1 MQLGKLLHSRGFH
14 VTFVNNHF
22 NHNRLLRS
30 KGEQF
35 LKGCPD
41 FVFESMPDGLPES
54 DPDATQDIEALCD
67 SARKYMFG
75 PLMELLDRVNA
86 SGGHVP
92 KITCVI
98 PDGFMC
104 FGMLAAEKLGVPAVP
119 FWTASACGF
128 MAYLHIGQLTQKG
141 LIPHK
146 SESFESDGSL
156 DTPVGWIPGLQH
168 ARLRDLPFATRTTN
182 PNAILL
188 NCLRDEV
195 QDDLRAPAIIFNIFE
210 EFEQEIFDELKKLYP
225 HQLHP
230 IGPLSL
236 LERHVVPNDSPVR
249 AHRPTLWKDDDNC
262 LDWLDAQPD
271 GSVVYVNYGS
281 IAVLSEQHF
290 REFAWGLAGS
300 KHRFLW
306 IVRRDVVKDMAG
318 VLNKEFHDEVK
329 DRAMIASWCAQDKVL
344 DHPSVGAFL
353 THCGWNS
360 MVEAV
365 CGGKPMICCAYFA
378 EQPTNCRF
386 AAKVWGVGVEIDPDV
401 KRENICELVK
411 EMMEGEEGK
420 RMKAKALEWKKK
432 AEVATA
438 VGGSAYLS
446 FDKVLDVLNSPVE

>member
-1 MQLGKLLHSRGFH
+1 
-14 VTFVNNHF
+14 
-22 NHNRLLRS
+22 
-30 KGEQF
+30 
-35 LKGCPD
+35 
-41 FVFESMPDGLPES
+41 
-54 DPDATQDIEALCD
+54 
-67 SARKYMFG
+67 
-75 PLMELLDRVNA
+75 
-86 SGGHVP
+86 
-92 KITCVI
+92 
-98 PDGFMC
+98 
-104 FGMLAAEKLGVPAVP
+104 
-119 FWTASACGF
+119 
-128 MAYLHIGQLTQKG
+128 
-141 LIPHK
+141 
-146 SESFESDGSL
+146 
-156 DTPVGWIPGLQH
+156 
-168 ARLRDLPFATRTTN
+168 
-182 PNAILL
+182 
-188 NCLRDEV
+188 

-290 REFAWGLAGS
+290 REFAW
-300 KHRFLW
+300 
-306 IVRRDVVKDMAG
+306 
-318 VLNKEFHDEVK
+318 
-329 DRAMIASWCAQDKVL
+329 
-344 DHPSVGAFL
+344 
-353 THCGWNS
+353 
-360 MVEAV
+360 
-365 CGGKPMICCAYFA
+365 
-378 EQPTNCRF
+378 QPTNCRF